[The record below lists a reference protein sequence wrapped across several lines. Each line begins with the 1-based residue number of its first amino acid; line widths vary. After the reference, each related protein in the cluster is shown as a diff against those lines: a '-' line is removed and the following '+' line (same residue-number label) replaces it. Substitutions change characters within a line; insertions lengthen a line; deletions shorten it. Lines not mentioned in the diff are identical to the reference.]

1 MNISHE
7 TPNSNEYIKLR
18 KAVGLGSMDNSV
30 ADVALKNSLFSVIV
44 RGEDSRLNAMGR
56 IIGDGACYFQ
66 IVDIAVHPSYQ
77 EQGLEEMII
86 KELLAYLANKASKDA
101 DILVIADVAK
111 IKMYQRLGF
120 KLIYPEFY
128 GMSIKM

>member
-30 ADVALKNSLFSVIV
+30 ADIALKNSLFSVIV
-44 RGEDSRLNAMGR
+44 RGEDSKLMAMGR

-66 IVDIAVHPSYQ
+66 IVDIVVHPSHQ
-77 EQGLEEMII
+77 EPRLEEMII

>member
-1 MNISHE
+1 
-7 TPNSNEYIKLR
+7 
-18 KAVGLGSMDNSV
+18 
-30 ADVALKNSLFSVIV
+30 
-44 RGEDSRLNAMGR
+44 MGR